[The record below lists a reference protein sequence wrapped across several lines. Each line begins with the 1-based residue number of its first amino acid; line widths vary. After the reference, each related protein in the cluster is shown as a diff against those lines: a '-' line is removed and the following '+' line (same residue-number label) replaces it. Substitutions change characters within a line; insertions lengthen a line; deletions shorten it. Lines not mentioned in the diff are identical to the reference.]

1 MEDMAPGLLERIQEE
16 YRRRVQKSKTLAG
29 YTQALE
35 AGTAD
40 YAEAAEAAL
49 ELGKILAAVY
59 QEQISSDVLPDGRM
73 YYNIALRVLDPT
85 LKENYENVADYA
97 EAVQK
102 LLNQKAGLGLKAVRS
117 EVNQDAIDGIV
128 NRVSSED
135 NFDDVKWILDAPVKT
150 FAQKIVDESV
160 RANAEFHHKAGLKPK
175 IIRKSSGHCC
185 AWCSRMAGTY
195 SYPNVPK
202 DVYRRHDN
210 CNCTVEYD
218 PGGAKRQD
226 VWSKQW
232 KYEQNPV
239 KIEQRKQLSD
249 QTVRRKAEYLV
260 RDYAKGQN
268 NTRERLLVNRSVG
281 MVPVK
286 VQQAMKDTV
295 VEVGKPGASQYDYNH
310 DILYVAKGANQ
321 DAVIHEIGHLVENK
335 LLDNEKVEIM
345 KTEFLK
351 DVPPGCI
358 ETEIYYDASGNERE
372 VYLIKSEKMVSE
384 YQGRLYVSD
393 WSEIYDENW
402 NINSELVQ
410 EFMSEPFREYI
421 QNPDRLRE
429 RFPEFYEL
437 IREAV
442 E

>member
-35 AGTAD
+35 AGTAG

-102 LLNQKAGLGLKAVRS
+102 LLNQKAGLGLKAVRP

-195 SYPNVPK
+195 SYPDVPK

-286 VQQAMKDTV
+286 VQQAMKDTI

-321 DAVIHEIGHLVENK
+321 DAVFHEIGHLVENK
-335 LLDNEKVEIM
+335 LLSAERVETLKEK
-345 KTEFLK
+345 FLEA
-351 DVPPGCI
+351 DLRDI
-358 ETEIYYDASGNERE
+358 ESEIYYDAAGNERE
-372 VYLIKSEKMVSE
+372 IFLLKDKRLVSE
-384 YQGRLYVSD
+384 YQGRIYVND
-393 WSEIYDENW
+393 WAEILDENW
-402 NINSELVQ
+402 KIRSEVLQ
-410 EFMSEPFREYI
+410 EFASEPFREYI
-421 QNPDRLRE
+421 QNRE
-429 RFPEFYEL
+429 VLEKKFPEFYEL
-437 IREAV
+437 IKEAV

>member
-16 YRRRVQKSKTLAG
+16 YRRRVQKNKTLAG

-35 AGTAD
+35 AGTAG

-49 ELGKILAAVY
+49 EMGKILAAVY

-102 LLNQKAGLGLKAVRS
+102 LLNQKAGLGLKAVRP

-195 SYPNVPK
+195 SYPDVPK

-232 KYEQNPV
+232 KYEQDPV
-239 KIEQRKQLSD
+239 KTERRKRISD
-249 QTVRRKAEYLV
+249 QAVRKKAEYLV

-268 NTRERLLVNRSVG
+268 NTRERLLVNRSVS

-335 LLDNEKVEIM
+335 LLDSEKVEKM
-345 KTEFLK
+345 KKEYLK
-351 DVPPGCI
+351 SFPPGCI
-358 ETEIYYDASGNERE
+358 ESEIYYDANGVARE
-372 VYLIKSEKMVSE
+372 ICLLKSEKWVSE
-384 YQGRLYVSD
+384 YQGRLYVTD
-393 WSEIYDENW
+393 WSEIYDEDW
-402 NINSELVQ
+402 NIKSELLQ
-410 EFMSEPFREYI
+410 EFASEPFREYI
-421 QNPDRLRE
+421 QNPDRLRNE
-429 RFPEFYEL
+429 FPDFYEM
-437 IREAV
+437 IKEAV

>member
-1 MEDMAPGLLERIQEE
+1 MEDVAPGLLKQIQEE
-16 YRRRVQKSKTLAG
+16 YRRRIQESKVLAE
-29 YTQALE
+29 YEQARK
-35 AGTAD
+35 AGKAD
-40 YAEAAEAAL
+40 YAGAAKAAL
-49 ELGKILAAVY
+49 ELGEILAAVY
-59 QEQISSDVLPDGRM
+59 QNQLSSEVLPDGRM
-73 YYNIALRVLDPT
+73 YYNIAIRILDPT
-85 LKENYENVADYA
+85 MKENYRNVADCA
-97 EAVQK
+97 EAAQEV
-102 LLNQKAGLGLKAVRS
+102 LNKNAGLGLKAVRPA
-117 EVNQDAIDGIV
+117 VNQDAIDGIV
-128 NRVSSED
+128 NRVSSEEQ
-135 NFDDVKWILDAPVKT
+135 FDTVKWILNAPVKT

-195 SYPNVPK
+195 SYPDVPK

-232 KYEQNPV
+232 KYEQDPV
-239 KIEQRKQLSD
+239 KIEQRKRISD
-249 QTVRRKAEYLV
+249 QAVRRKAEYLV

-268 NTRERLLVNRSVG
+268 NTRERLLVNRSVS

-335 LLDNEKVEIM
+335 LLDSEKVEIM

-358 ETEIYYDASGNERE
+358 ETEIYHDASGNEKE
-372 VYLIKSEKMVSE
+372 VYLIKSEKIVSE

-393 WSEIYDENW
+393 WSEIYDDNW
-402 NINSELVQ
+402 NINSELLQ